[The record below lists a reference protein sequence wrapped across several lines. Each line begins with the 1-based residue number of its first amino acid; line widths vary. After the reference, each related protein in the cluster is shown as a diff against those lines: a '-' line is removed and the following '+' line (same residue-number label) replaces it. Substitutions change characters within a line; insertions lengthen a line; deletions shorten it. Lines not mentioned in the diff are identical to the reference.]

1 MAIQNINIGNLVND
15 GLGDD
20 LRTAFQKVNS
30 NFSELQTSL
39 TVTASNVAN
48 GARVFKQKSNN
59 NLEFRTIFGEGALVV
74 EELTDAIRITSL
86 NTLGFT
92 RIETQFGAIQ
102 AAEYSNIILTGGA
115 DIRTSTNGSSQIVV
129 DTRKINGRSFY
140 DVLTSIDFGPITSI
154 YQNSIQF
161 LISTGSY
168 DFGTI
173 DNPASINYDAGP
185 ILT

>member
-1 MAIQNINIGNLVND
+1 MAIQKINIGNIVND

-30 NFSELQTSL
+30 NFSELQTAL
-39 TVTASNVAN
+39 TINASNLAN
-48 GARVFKQKSNN
+48 GAKIFKQKANN
-59 NLEFRTIFGEGALVV
+59 NLEFRTIFGEGGIIV
-74 EELTDAIRITSL
+74 EELTDAVRVTSL
-86 NTLGFT
+86 NTAGFT

-102 AAEYSNIILTGGA
+102 AAGYPEIILTGGP
-115 DIRTSTNGSSQIVV
+115 DIRTSTNGGAQVV
-129 DTRKINGRSFY
+129 IDTRRIGGRSFY
-140 DVLTSIDFGPITSI
+140 DVLTSIDFGPITSV

-161 LISTGSY
+161 LISTGNY

-173 DNPASINYDAGP
+173 DNPSSINYDAGP

>member
-20 LRTAFQKVNS
+20 LRTAFQKVNA

-39 TVTASNVAN
+39 TITASNVAN
-48 GARVFKQKSNN
+48 GARVFKQKADN
-59 NLEFRTIFGEGALVV
+59 NLEFRTIFGEGAVVV

-86 NTLGFT
+86 NTVGFT
-92 RIETQFGAIQ
+92 RIETQFGAVQ
-102 AAEYSNIILTGGA
+102 AAGYPQIVLTGGP
-115 DIRTSTNGSSQIVV
+115 DIRTSTNGGAQIVV
-129 DTRKINGRSFY
+129 DTKRVGGKSFY
-140 DVLTSIDFGPITSI
+140 DVLTSIDFGPITSV

-161 LISTGSY
+161 LISTGNY

-173 DNPASINYDAGP
+173 DNPSLISYDAGP